1 MKLCINCRHCR
12 PHERG
17 IAAYA
22 KCAAVPAEIATS
34 PIDGTV
40 SVREAYCTV
49 ERGSYGESTTCGPD
63 ARLFEAKDA
72 AKEGRPA

>member
-1 MKLCINCRHCR
+1 MKLCIDCRHYR
-12 PHERG
+12 ANERG

-22 KCAAVPAEIATS
+22 KCTAVPATLATS

-40 SVREAYCTV
+40 SSREAYCTV

-72 AKEGRPA
+72 AKEGRAG

>member
-1 MKLCINCRHCR
+1 MKLCIDCRHYR
-12 PHERG
+12 ANEHG

-22 KCAAVPAEIATS
+22 KCAAVPAGLTTS
-34 PIDGTV
+34 MIDGAV

-72 AKEGRPA
+72 AEGRPA